1 MNKEEILKQ
10 LNNTF
15 KDFKFFESDHHYE
28 YKGNRVGVSVTKF
41 IGEFANEFDKELIAG
56 RVARKQGKKIKDILE
71 EWKSK
76 NELACEKGSLG
87 HLYAQNK
94 WQGIITLG
102 ELESCS
108 EAVKKPLETILKQAD
123 NFYEDYKEKLEHLA
137 DEFVVGSVKYDIAS
151 AIDHLF
157 INKKTGGVVLVD
169 YKTNSNIRKNEKYA
183 KMMKPP
189 LTHLKDTTLNHY
201 YIQLSIYKYFVEEY
215 AKIKIEDMFI
225 VYMSENIENYEIIKV
240 PYLKKEVEDI
250 LEWRYWEL

>member
-1 MNKEEILKQ
+1 MNKEELLKQ

-28 YKGNRVGVSVTKF
+28 YKGNKVGISVTKF
-41 IGEFANEFDKELIAG
+41 IGEFTNEFDKEGVAS
-56 RVARKQGKKIKDILE
+56 RVAFSQNKKIKDVLE
-71 EWKSK
+71 EWETK
-76 NELACEKGSLG
+76 NRLACEKGSLG

-102 ELESCS
+102 ELKSVS
-108 EAVKKPLETILKQAD
+108 EALKEPLETILKQAD
-123 NFYEDYKEKLEHLA
+123 NFYEDYKEKFEHLA
-137 DEFVVGSVKYDIAS
+137 DEFVIGSAKYDIAS

-157 INKKTGGVVLVD
+157 INKKTGGVILVD

-201 YIQLSIYKYFVEEY
+201 YIQLSIYRYFIEEI

-225 VYMSENIENYEIIKV
+225 VYMSENIDGYEIIKV
-240 PYLKKEVEDI
+240 PYLKKEVIDI